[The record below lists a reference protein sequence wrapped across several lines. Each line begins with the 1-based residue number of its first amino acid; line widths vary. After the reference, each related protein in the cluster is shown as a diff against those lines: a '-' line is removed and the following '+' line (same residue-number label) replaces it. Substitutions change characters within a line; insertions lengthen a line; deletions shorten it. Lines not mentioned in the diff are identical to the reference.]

1 MSFGN
6 SPPRGRRAVP
16 RTEAPLAVELS
27 VDGRTLPAAL
37 GEISRTGAKLSGVN
51 CVKAG
56 QELQFRAGT
65 IHALGQVVWAEGD
78 RCAIAFDT
86 PIGASEVSRLRSL
99 ANFVRSVNAAD
110 QGAAPSQG

>member
-16 RTEAPLAVELS
+16 RSEAPLAVELL
-27 VDGRTLPAAL
+27 VDGITQPATL
-37 GEISRTGAKLSGVN
+37 GEISRTGAKLSGVS

-56 QELQFRAGT
+56 QELQFRAGKV
-65 IHALGQVVWAEGD
+65 HAQGEVVWAEGD
-78 RCAIAFDT
+78 GCAIAFDI

-99 ANFVRSVNAAD
+99 ANFVRSVNCR
-110 QGAAPSQG
+110 